1 VNVSLKTAPLVAA
14 LCLAAWPLQAADGI
28 LIVEKTTTNGMTR
41 TNQIQIEKS
50 RLRAENDTARGKQI
64 IVFDGAAQVLRT
76 INPDA
81 KTYNEMTKAD
91 VDRLGGQMQDATA
104 QMQEQ
109 MKNMPPAARAQ
120 MEAMMRGRGMPAEPA
135 KTVYRKTGTDKVG
148 KWTCDKYEG
157 FQGDQKTSEVCT
169 VDPKVIGFAATD
181 FEVTKQMGEFFQK
194 LAPQQAGQMFA
205 IGQAEAQG
213 FSGIPVRRTYTIGNA
228 QTTTELTDVTRQ
240 TFTDASYAVP
250 AGFQK
255 TEGPFGAGPAGR
267 GARGRQ

>member
-1 VNVSLKTAPLVAA
+1 MKPLSLSVLAVAFCLSAAPVFAA
-14 LCLAAWPLQAADGI
+14 EGV
-28 LIVEKTTTNGMTR
+28 LIVSKNTDSSGTQ
-41 TNQIQIEKS
+41 TNQVQIEKD
-50 RLRAENDTARGKQI
+50 RMRAEVPGKQVV
-64 IVFDGAAQVLRT
+64 VFDGGKQVLT
-76 INPDA
+76 MIDPEH
-81 KTYNEMTKAD
+81 KTYRQMTKAD
-91 VDRLGGQMQDATA
+91 ADAMAAQVSGAMAMMQQQMA
-104 QMQEQ
+104 
-109 MKNMPPAARAQ
+109 NMPPEQRAQ
-120 MEAMMRGRGMPAEPA
+120 MEAMMRGRGMTAEPA

-240 TFTDASYAVP
+240 SFPDASYAVP

-255 TEGPFGAGPAGR
+255 TEGLFGAAPAGR
-267 GARGRQ
+267 GRGRQ